1 MGYAILLPEIALPPI
16 FELLSAKPREIGAL
30 ESCKNL
36 RMLLIL
42 SNSTLEGDAHS
53 VRTPHRQ
60 SFGPIGNLLMKA

>member
-36 RMLLIL
+36 RMLLHHITSSPKRVPDEPL
-42 SNSTLEGDAHS
+42 TAGRGR
-53 VRTPHRQ
+53 V
-60 SFGPIGNLLMKA
+60 